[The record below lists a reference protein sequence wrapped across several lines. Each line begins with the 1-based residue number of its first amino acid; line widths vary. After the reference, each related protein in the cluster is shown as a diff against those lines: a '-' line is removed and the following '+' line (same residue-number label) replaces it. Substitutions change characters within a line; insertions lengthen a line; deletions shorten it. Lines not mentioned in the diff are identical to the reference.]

1 MLLCAVKGLSH
12 WNNFFIIF
20 FFEGPTVSNYIYTL
34 NCMYFCCWL
43 ISTYLRSFNYN
54 LNDNL
59 SLNYDLN
66 DERFQFMSPN
76 YNLNDKSWSLFTQIS
91 FIQTVM
97 CFYDPPKKLCK
108 IHWYHS
114 NQLLWFCINFY
125 SIILVILN
133 QKHNPKMICL
143 CELHLHSLLWLFI

>member
-66 DERFQFMSPN
+66 DESFQFMSPN
-76 YNLNDKSWSLFTQIS
+76 YNLNDKSWNLFTQIS
-91 FIQTVM
+91 FIKTVM
-97 CFYDPPKKLCK
+97 CVYDPPKKTMQNSLVPFK
-108 IHWYHS
+108 SVVMILHKFLQYYIGQIHFKS
-114 NQLLWFCINFY
+114 
-125 SIILVILN
+125 
-133 QKHNPKMICL
+133 KT
-143 CELHLHSLLWLFI
+143 